1 MIWLVPILEAV
12 ATVVATVLLKTVKD
26 WADKTGEPSEKPPPC
41 IETNTKTKRKS
52 AQQTKR
58 SR

>member
-12 ATVVATVLLKTVKD
+12 ATVVATVLVKTIKD

-41 IETNTKTKRKS
+41 IETNTKHKRKS

>member
-26 WADKTGEPSEKPPPC
+26 WAEKTGEPSEKTPPC
-41 IETNTKTKRKS
+41 IESKNKTKRKS
-52 AQQTKR
+52 SQQTKR

>member
-12 ATVVATVLLKTVKD
+12 ATVVATVLMKTVKD
-26 WADKTGEPSEKPPPC
+26 WAEKTGEPSEKAPPC
-41 IETNTKTKRKS
+41 IETNTKSKRKS

>member
-26 WADKTGEPSEKPPPC
+26 WAEKTGEPSEKPPPC
-41 IETNTKTKRKS
+41 IETNTKLKRKS
-52 AQQTKR
+52 GQQTKR
-58 SR
+58 GR